1 MTQLTEAK
9 FAQLCAYIATN
20 AAKWAGD
27 MLTLPEDHNQP
38 VDAKTVKRFTDEMRA
53 RLDRL
58 DEMAGAVIKAAGAHV
73 DEKDPSTPR
82 AALDAI
88 KTGLRLPPDLRKK
101 IKKAAKLN
109 GRSANSEILV
119 ALYTAF
125 PDETTETPEPQAIQD
140 GENELKSI
148 RFHMLLSQSEADAI
162 DKWSLRNK
170 TRSRAEA
177 MRTLCQISLRMAA
190 TSLQK

>member
-1 MTQLTEAK
+1 MTKLTEAK

-58 DEMAGAVIKAAGAHV
+58 DEMAGSVIKAAGEHV

-109 GRSANSEILV
+109 DRSANSEILV

-125 PDETTETPEPQAIQD
+125 PAS
-140 GENELKSI
+140 LKSRSASSAWHAATTDIATRSSTPAGTIGTPPLLPRRARLITATTPRIGSSPAIGPKRI
-148 RFHMLLSQSEADAI
+148 RFM
-162 DKWSLRNK
+162 
-170 TRSRAEA
+170 A
-177 MRTLCQISLRMAA
+177 MAKL
-190 TSLQK
+190 

>member
-1 MTQLTEAK
+1 MAKLTEAK

-27 MLTLPEDHNQP
+27 MLTLPEDHNKA

-58 DEMAGAVIKAAGAHV
+58 DEMAGGVVKAAGEFV

-82 AALDAI
+82 AAPDAI

-101 IKKAAKLN
+101 IKRAATLN

-125 PDETTETPEPQAIQD
+125 PDGTTETPELHAIQE

-148 RFHMLLSQSEADAI
+148 RFHMLLSQGEADAI
-162 DKWSLRNK
+162 DKWSFKNR

-177 MRTLCQISLRMAA
+177 MRRLCQISLRMDAPSA
-190 TSLQK
+190 EK